1 MESYNPLKVI
11 SYTIGFQEVPNET
24 SLILNISGCPY
35 KCRGCHSDYLWEDK
49 GDILNE
55 HSLNNFMSHYNNY
68 ITCIC
73 FMGGDWS
80 YNDIKNLSNIIHN
93 LGIKVCLYSGNSKV
107 NANYFSFLDY
117 YKVGN
122 YNETLGGLDNI
133 NTNQV
138 FYKIENKGKIIT
150 DITYEFQKK
159 GLKYAYSS

>member
-55 HSLNNFMSHYNNY
+55 NSLNDFISPYNSY
-68 ITCIC
+68 ITCVC
-73 FMGGDWS
+73 FMGGDWD
-80 YNDIKNLSNIIHN
+80 YNDIKDFSNIIHN

-150 DITYEFQKK
+150 DITYKFQRK